1 MAFDDSGRY
10 SVEVSN
16 LAGAARSESATL
28 QVIIPPTIITPPTPQ
43 TVLQGE
49 NVSLSVAPNGTTPLH
64 FEWLFNGTKIPGA
77 ESRTLFL
84 QNVTRERGGS
94 YSVRISN
101 LAGDVTSDAVTLTV
115 LVPPSIGEQ
124 PQGQTVRAGERI
136 SLHVRVNGDGPFSYQ
151 WRLNGVNIPG
161 ETSDTLVRDNVR
173 PEDSG
178 SYTVVVRSPSGTT
191 TSDPALIVVLV
202 EETVFGDN
210 FEDRVVLP
218 GPFGSLK
225 GSSTLATAQPG
236 EPFHANRR
244 PARSVWA
251 RWVAPGDGIA
261 SFNTTGSSFDTV
273 LAVYLGNSVSSLASI
288 ASDED
293 GGGFLTSAVR
303 FNVSGGA
310 EYAIAVDGVGGVGGT
325 VVLSWSFQATIVRV
339 PRITSTPR
347 DQTVLAGGTATFTV
361 TAVDDGGAPLT
372 YQWFKDGVLMPGRN
386 DRVLNLSNVGE
397 LDVARYQVEVSNGQ
411 AAVRSAPAKLV
422 IGVNEAGGAATG
434 VSPEDKFADA
444 TPGGGGSGG
453 AAAGV
458 NRGNHRAGFVL
469 PGGFEAQRLIK
480 AGTAVARGY
489 SGSQVFN
496 SFGSTTE
503 ANEPNHCGVI
513 GGASQ
518 WFTYQ
523 AEADGSLL
531 VSTGGSEFDTVL
543 AVYTGSGADFE
554 SLTLVAC
561 DDNSGPNGAT
571 SLVRFT
577 ATAGTVYYIAVDGI
591 GGAAG
596 RVKLSY
602 ALDVPLRLL
611 SSAGFSGG
619 PGEAF
624 GLTMAAQQSGAYTL
638 QASTNMLDW
647 FSVATTNLVVP
658 RGGTVAASLRDT
670 NSVSDVFRF
679 YRAVFVPAP

>member
-1 MAFDDSGRY
+1 MVLRSVAFDDSGRY

-293 GGGFLTSAVR
+293 GGG
-303 FNVSGGA
+303 
-310 EYAIAVDGVGGVGGT
+310 
-325 VVLSWSFQATIVRV
+325 
-339 PRITSTPR
+339 
-347 DQTVLAGGTATFTV
+347 
-361 TAVDDGGAPLT
+361 APLT
-372 YQWFKDGVLMPGRN
+372 YQWFKEGVLMPGRN

-434 VSPEDKFADA
+434 VSPEDKFADV

-458 NRGNHRAGFVL
+458 NRGNHRADLVL
-469 PGGFEAQRLIK
+469 RGGFEAQRLIK
-480 AGTAVARGY
+480 AGTAVARGI
-489 SGSQVFN
+489 FRI
-496 SFGSTTE
+496 
-503 ANEPNHCGVI
+503 PGVQFLRI
-513 GGASQ
+513 HH
-518 WFTYQ
+518 
-523 AEADGSLL
+523 
-531 VSTGGSEFDTVL
+531 GSERTQ
-543 AVYTGSGADFE
+543 
-554 SLTLVAC
+554 
-561 DDNSGPNGAT
+561 
-571 SLVRFT
+571 
-577 ATAGTVYYIAVDGI
+577 
-591 GGAAG
+591 
-596 RVKLSY
+596 
-602 ALDVPLRLL
+602 PLRRHWRCQPMVHL
-611 SSAGFSGG
+611 SS
-619 PGEAF
+619 
-624 GLTMAAQQSGAYTL
+624 
-638 QASTNMLDW
+638 
-647 FSVATTNLVVP
+647 
-658 RGGTVAASLRDT
+658 RGGWQPVGEHGRQRIRHGSRGVHRLGGRFRKSHPGRLR
-670 NSVSDVFRF
+670 
-679 YRAVFVPAP
+679 